1 VDDVNWRA
9 APPAS
14 SYSLHLFGLASKE
27 REGWAIFVRSP
38 YSIEYRYS
46 PSPSP
51 SSPFFFNTFFFL
63 FQKICVGFVFLFS
76 SALRHHNM
84 PSFPSP
90 RLSIRSLLPQRNLL
104 PSRSP
109 VCIPYRSVLYYTT
122 YLYSSKRPLYSGRH
136 SAVFVFRN
144 QDTAMYRAAPYSAVI
159 PDSLIPN
166 VVGAHAHAFNI
177 FLDQYTRLS
186 ITLVCPDANV
196 DGQCAGKW

>member
-27 REGWAIFVRSP
+27 REREGQYLFVLHT
-38 YSIEYRYS
+38 SIDYRYS

-51 SSPFFFNTFFFL
+51 SSPFLPFFFS
-63 FQKICVGFVFLFS
+63 FSKICVGFVFLFS

-84 PSFPSP
+84 PLFPSP

-109 VCIPYRSVLYYTT
+109 VCISYRSVLYYTT
-122 YLYSSKRPLYSGRH
+122 YLYSSKRPLYSNRH
-136 SAVFVFRN
+136 SAVVVFRN

-159 PDSLIPN
+159 PSSLIRN
-166 VVGAHAHAFNI
+166 VVGPCTFNI
-177 FLDQYTRLS
+177 SLD
-186 ITLVCPDANV
+186 
-196 DGQCAGKW
+196 

>member
-9 APPAS
+9 APPAL

-27 REGWAIFVRSP
+27 REGGAVFVRSP

-51 SSPFFFNTFFFL
+51 SSPFLPFSFFL
-63 FQKICVGFVFLFS
+63 FQKNCVGFVFLFS

-104 PSRSP
+104 SSRSP
-109 VCIPYRSVLYYTT
+109 VCISYRSVLYYTT
-122 YLYSSKRPLYSGRH
+122 YLYSKRLLYSNCH

-144 QDTAMYRAAPYSAVI
+144 QETAMYRGAPYIAVLFI
-159 PDSLIPN
+159 M
-166 VVGAHAHAFNI
+166 
-177 FLDQYTRLS
+177 
-186 ITLVCPDANV
+186 
-196 DGQCAGKW
+196 